1 MLMDKGGIIWFTLGY
16 VMVNGLSQTH
26 SYTDGIGC
34 HAKCLLHI
42 RSNLGCSNLLKDTL
56 TCSSAPPVAGICP
69 PTIQSPANLLYPL
82 SYNRPQ
88 LFCMYCKYM
97 STDKK
102 AIVVLHLYSHISW
115 FTWLLCSHYSL
126 SYRQYKHVTTIG
138 SVDLEVNTNC

>member
-1 MLMDKGGIIWFTLGY
+1 MQLSSTRSWDLPTNHPITSKPALPAELQPPAII
-16 VMVNGLSQTH
+16 
-26 SYTDGIGC
+26 
-34 HAKCLLHI
+34 
-42 RSNLGCSNLLKDTL
+42 
-56 TCSSAPPVAGICP
+56 
-69 PTIQSPANLLYPL
+69 
-82 SYNRPQ
+82 
-88 LFCMYCKYM
+88 CMYCKYI